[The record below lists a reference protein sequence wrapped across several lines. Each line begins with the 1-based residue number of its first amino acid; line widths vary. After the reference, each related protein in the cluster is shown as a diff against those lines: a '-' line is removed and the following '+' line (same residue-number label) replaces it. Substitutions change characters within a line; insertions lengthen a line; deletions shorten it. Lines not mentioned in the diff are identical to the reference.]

1 MEWFWI
7 IVAAGG
13 AGFTVKWWRDRQA
26 TRRAKAEE
34 LESVRRLASED
45 GTYLEEQLQRLD
57 REIGGRVLDEETRI
71 AHQPRST
78 PAGPRNASSSRSAKP
93 RTSVRSPRL
102 SPPGSMRSHV

>member
-13 AGFTVKWWRDRQA
+13 AGFTVKYWRDRQA

-45 GTYLEEQLQRLD
+45 ATYLEEQLKRLD
-57 REIGGRVLDEETRI
+57 REIGGRVLDEETRV
-71 AHQPRST
+71 AHHTALDSCESAQGTLEQIS
-78 PAGPRNASSSRSAKP
+78 NAEEVSK
-93 RTSVRSPRL
+93 
-102 SPPGSMRSHV
+102 